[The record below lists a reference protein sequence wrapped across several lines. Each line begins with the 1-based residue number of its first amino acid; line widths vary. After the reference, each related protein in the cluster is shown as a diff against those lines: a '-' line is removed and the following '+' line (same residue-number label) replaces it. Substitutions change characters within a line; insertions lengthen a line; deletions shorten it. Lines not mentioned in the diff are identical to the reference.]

1 MAPAVPKGWTALL
14 LGAWAAMATWS
25 PLAPA
30 GEADDEAPIQ
40 IGAVRI
46 GWTAWS
52 SAEAVLNIARKVL
65 EDRMGYEV
73 EPVMTNIGVQ
83 YQGLSR
89 GNIDAMLMAWL
100 PTTHK
105 PYWDKFATE
114 VVNLGPVYLGARLGW
129 AVPAYV
135 PESELGSV
143 EDLKRIEVRERL
155 HRQIQGIDPGS
166 GLMQVSEKAL
176 EAYGLED
183 YHLISASGAGMT
195 AALER
200 AARREQWIVVTA
212 WSPHWM
218 FARWDL
224 RYLKDPQGVL
234 GGKERVHVLV
244 RRDFYQDYP
253 DEVTGFLARLYLPL
267 ADLEAVM
274 LEATETSYEQAAAEY
289 VEAHPRRVHYWVTGE
304 IKE

>member
-1 MAPAVPKGWTALL
+1 MATGTRARRAALFWTLCMLAVTGLPPAVAADTDTA
-14 LGAWAAMATWS
+14 S
-25 PLAPA
+25 P
-30 GEADDEAPIQ
+30 GETEPI
-40 IGAVRI
+40 RI

-52 SAEAVLNIARKVL
+52 SAEAVLNVAQKVL
-65 EDRMGYEV
+65 EDRMGYTV

-135 PESELGSV
+135 PESELASL
-143 EDLKRIEVRERL
+143 EDLKKTAVRERL

-166 GLMQVSEKAL
+166 GLMQASEKAL
-176 EAYGLED
+176 EAYGLDD
-183 YHLISASGAGMT
+183 YTLISASGAGMT

-200 AARREQWIVVTA
+200 AARGERWIVVTA

-224 RYLKDPQGVL
+224 RYLDDPKGVL

-244 RRDFYQDYP
+244 RKGFYQDYP
-253 DEVTGFLARLYLPL
+253 NEVAGFLARFHLPL
-267 ADLEAVM
+267 ADLEGLM
-274 LEATETSYEQAAAEY
+274 LEASETSYEEAAANY
-289 VEAHPRRVHYWVTGE
+289 VASHPRRVDYWVTGE
-304 IKE
+304 INE